1 MPLGLAKDSMINLA
15 EMAEEKEEKEER
27 TGIDISAVTLKDGV
41 GVVRVE
47 ASDDSFQDIGDL
59 EEEVDDLEDREQPD
73 ELQSMASSNDDVS
86 AASGAS
92 PTPALS
98 TMNASNNNSASSVID
113 SYNNNNQASS
123 HGQYAGFASGY
134 EDYTSYGAH
143 NAPTLLGGKPQA
155 NNFWCCVFPWMQ
167 NGEADVRLPSP
178 SSPQNGAST
187 STIPGSWH
195 QEPESSQD
203 AFPNKDA
210 SAVSSSIRSLQD
222 DDVSTGSGVF
232 GEKLSEKEKQ
242 AVLARLRL
250 AQPDFHTQSSPANAA
265 DAASEAEQQQ
275 QKQQQHASLVSNV
288 NGGSHPGT
296 ATGGKTGQ
304 GGVKGILRHTASAAS
319 TAAMLQGQAS
329 NKSNGAQQ
337 GKRRSLFPQYAVDAA
352 KKEEKKNL
360 KVAYA
365 SMARVVAVKSKNDMD
380 ESEKGDVWWQK
391 SDYEEFRKTGRMI
404 TKAMLDGGSE
414 IWLASSASWRLPDQN
429 KASTLK
435 HAMALSER
443 QKNGAKS
450 TTSGERSRQAKED
463 YEAARDKWWHA
474 FGHSRRGLEHVAS
487 SDEGRQRQNNVRSAI
502 RAVVEEQRRQKVFH
516 RQDADKLRMVSIQ
529 HSLWARDL
537 ALASAASDADAVR
550 ANFDDSHRKTREFYL
565 LKFSRSHTNAGESS
579 SEAVRS
585 NIPAFMKPTLSMP
598 VAGNRLD
605 ANTVSQI
612 RYRKTQQLQ
621 QHQQLQRKMSLT
633 KMPMTPAPPPKAA
646 ASPSETSVKDDAS
659 SGGESMAK
667 RAAGYVPGQNA
678 ANMSA
683 VLTGMGPL
691 PKNTATVGGP

>member
-1 MPLGLAKDSMINLA
+1 
-15 EMAEEKEEKEER
+15 
-27 TGIDISAVTLKDGV
+27 
-41 GVVRVE
+41 
-47 ASDDSFQDIGDL
+47 
-59 EEEVDDLEDREQPD
+59 
-73 ELQSMASSNDDVS
+73 
-86 AASGAS
+86 
-92 PTPALS
+92 
-98 TMNASNNNSASSVID
+98 
-113 SYNNNNQASS
+113 
-123 HGQYAGFASGY
+123 
-134 EDYTSYGAH
+134 
-143 NAPTLLGGKPQA
+143 
-155 NNFWCCVFPWMQ
+155 
-167 NGEADVRLPSP
+167 
-178 SSPQNGAST
+178 
-187 STIPGSWH
+187 
-195 QEPESSQD
+195 
-203 AFPNKDA
+203 
-210 SAVSSSIRSLQD
+210 
-222 DDVSTGSGVF
+222 
-232 GEKLSEKEKQ
+232 
-242 AVLARLRL
+242 
-250 AQPDFHTQSSPANAA
+250 
-265 DAASEAEQQQ
+265 
-275 QKQQQHASLVSNV
+275 
-288 NGGSHPGT
+288 
-296 ATGGKTGQ
+296 
-304 GGVKGILRHTASAAS
+304 LRHTASAAS

-329 NKSNGAQQ
+329 NKTNGAQQ
-337 GKRRSLFPQYAVDAA
+337 GKRRSLFPQYGVEAA

-380 ESEKGDVWWQK
+380 DSEKSDVWWQK

-450 TTSGERSRQAKED
+450 TTTTSGERSRQAKED

-487 SDEGRQRQNNVRSAI
+487 SDEGRQRQNNVRTAI

-537 ALASAASDADAVR
+537 ALASGASDADAVR

-565 LKFSRSHTNAGESS
+565 LKFSRNNSNAGESS
-579 SEAVRS
+579 SEALRS

-598 VAGNRLD
+598 VTGNRLD

-621 QHQQLQRKMSLT
+621 QQQQLQRKMSLT
-633 KMPMTPAPPPKAA
+633 KMPMTPAPPPKAG
-646 ASPSETSVKDDAS
+646 ASPSETSFKDDAS